1 MCLSVISS
9 QELKKY
15 NKNTK
20 AEVEQARVQERASII
35 SPFVP
40 SPQAQ
45 QLPHLRLVRMIYWI
59 AKKRDVG
66 SACVAEHVN
75 PVLPPAVHGDM
86 EPSFN
91 RLMKTKLAFF
101 NIFVSVLRGPGVAAP
116 LPAGRAE
123 LPTVSRDAVVFE
135 RAAAQVVRGG
145 GAMPAAGPPANGDG
159 QAARKL
165 TRCRRCGIEKCNPR
179 NKSCSKEQRLAWCT
193 RNGWLRQWHP
203 EDGMRNGPRPSK
215 SKLLRCVRCE
225 MDASMCWGPLAA
237 I

>member
-9 QELKKY
+9 QELKTY

-20 AEVEQARVQERASII
+20 AEVEQARVQERAPII

-45 QLPHLRLVRMIYWI
+45 QLPHLRLVRMIIYWI

-101 NIFVSVLRGPGVAAP
+101 NTFVSVLCGPGVAAV
-116 LPAGRAE
+116 LPAGHAK

-145 GAMPAAGPPANGDG
+145 
-159 QAARKL
+159 
-165 TRCRRCGIEKCNPR
+165 E
-179 NKSCSKEQRLAWCT
+179 RLAS
-193 RNGWLRQWHP
+193 RHP

-225 MDASMCWGPLAA
+225 MEGSMCWGPPAA